1 MLKIVLCASL
11 RLSALASKKSP
22 DNNSPFDDEEK
33 IMSAKDRAH
42 LAQVKLAL
50 AEKYERLERDA
61 SSIPRKKT
69 YRLRA
74 ARYRRDSVRLTLP
87 E

>member
-1 MLKIVLCASL
+1 
-11 RLSALASKKSP
+11 
-22 DNNSPFDDEEK
+22 
-33 IMSAKDRAH
+33 MSAKDRAH